1 MRFYGPFGTKASR
14 TRPCHR
20 VNGDIRRR
28 TFMSVLDL
36 EGVRVD
42 GTQKC
47 LHEMFATGSRNQ
59 RTARTKATAI
69 SEQ

>member
-1 MRFYGPFGTKASR
+1 
-14 TRPCHR
+14 
-20 VNGDIRRR
+20 
-28 TFMSVLDL
+28 MSVLDL
-36 EGVRVD
+36 EEVRVD

-69 SEQ
+69 REQ